1 MPSVRSREIA
11 RSQRS
16 CVQHCEDALKAL
28 NLGYGLLG
36 VHFVSISA
44 MSVAVV
50 KLSALH
56 VRRVR
61 TFFLPMTHKSVLHEP
76 IHRFAVSPEDSK
88 LTP

>member
-1 MPSVRSREIA
+1 MCEHFVMPSVRSREIA

-44 MSVAVV
+44 IGVAVV
-50 KLSALH
+50 KRSGQQACPAH
-56 VRRVR
+56 APSGRQA
-61 TFFLPMTHKSVLHEP
+61 KS
-76 IHRFAVSPEDSK
+76 
-88 LTP
+88 